1 MKYVRNKIIIFS
13 LFVTLVN
20 LFALG
25 CFFTSQKLSHA
36 HHDPMANSTCCDIGV
51 YDFSEHAGYNLQYDI
66 SGNSYLVLN
75 LILFL
80 SLVIILSVR
89 ETDFLNY
96 YLIKD
101 RHGGFKLFDK
111 FIILFKKG
119 IIQPKLY

>member
-1 MKYVRNKIIIFS
+1 MRYIRNKVIILS
-13 LFVTLVN
+13 LFVTLAN

-25 CFFTSQKLSHA
+25 CFFTSQKLLHT
-36 HHDPMANSTCCDIGV
+36 HHDAMASSACCNIGV
-51 YDFSEHAGYNLQYDI
+51 YDFSQHAGYNLQYDI
-66 SGNSYLVLN
+66 SGNNYLALN

>member
-1 MKYVRNKIIIFS
+1 MKFRRNRIIILS
-13 LFVTLVN
+13 LFVTLIN

-36 HHDPMANSTCCDIGV
+36 HHDAMVSSTCCDIGV
-51 YDFSEHAGYNLQYDI
+51 YDFSQHAGYNLQYDI
-66 SGNSYLVLN
+66 SGNTYLGSN

-80 SLVIILSVR
+80 SLVIILSLK
-89 ETDFLNY
+89 ETKFLNY

-111 FIILFKKG
+111 FILLFKKG
-119 IIQPKLY
+119 ILQPKLY